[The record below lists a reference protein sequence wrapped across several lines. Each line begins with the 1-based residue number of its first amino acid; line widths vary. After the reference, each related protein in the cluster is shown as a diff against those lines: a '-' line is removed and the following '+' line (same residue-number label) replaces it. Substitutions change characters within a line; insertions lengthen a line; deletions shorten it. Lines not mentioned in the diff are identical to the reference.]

1 LTFHAELSTFTERFP
16 HIIQAFPRILFLMKR
31 TLIALDAL
39 ILILLG
45 YLSLY
50 LATDYQTPHGRHDMP
65 FLVWIIDTVDL
76 FIHEGGHGIFRF
88 FGQFLYFLGG
98 SLIQFIIPIAAI
110 IVFLRTSSP
119 RSLMGT
125 LYWLGQNMINVSI
138 YIADAPKQQL
148 TLISRHA
155 MHDWRWLCGY
165 MGIMDSA
172 GDLAAVVA
180 FLGTVSLLGAIGT
193 TVYYIVYDIRA
204 EFFSAPIPKPLRPLV
219 RPLPKTPSPPV
230 NEQPPQDESTG
241 F

>member
-1 LTFHAELSTFTERFP
+1 
-16 HIIQAFPRILFLMKR
+16 MKR
-31 TLIALDAL
+31 ALIALEVIFL
-39 ILILLG
+39 LLLG

-65 FLVWIIDTVDL
+65 FVVWVIDTIDL
-76 FIHEGGHGIFRF
+76 FIHEGGHGIFRVLGEF
-88 FGQFLYFLGG
+88 MHFLGG
-98 SLIQFIIPIAAI
+98 SLIQFIIPITTI
-110 IVFLRTSSP
+110 IVFLRTSGP

-180 FLGTVSLLGAIGT
+180 FFGTISLLGAIGV
-193 TVYYIVYDIRA
+193 TVYYVVYDVRV
-204 EFFSAPIPKPLRPLV
+204 EFFPPPIPKPLRPV
-219 RPLPKTPSPPV
+219 IRPLPKTPSSPID
-230 NEQPPQDESTG
+230 EQPPQDEESG
-241 F
+241 L

>member
-1 LTFHAELSTFTERFP
+1 
-16 HIIQAFPRILFLMKR
+16 MKR
-31 TLIALDAL
+31 ALIAFE
-39 ILILLG
+39 IILLALLA

-65 FLVWIIDTVDL
+65 FLVWIIDTIDL

-88 FGQFLYFLGG
+88 LGQFMHFLGG
-98 SLIQFIIPIAAI
+98 SLIQFIIPIATI
-110 IVFLRTSSP
+110 IVFLRTSGS

-148 TLISRHA
+148 TLISPHA

-180 FLGTVSLLGAIGT
+180 FLGTLSLVGALGV
-193 TVYYIVYDIRA
+193 TVYYIVYDVRA
-204 EFFSAPIPKPLRPLV
+204 EFFPPPSPKPLRPAV
-219 RPLPKTPSPPV
+219 HVQPKTPVPPV
-230 NEQPPQDESTG
+230 SGESPKDKSAG

>member
-1 LTFHAELSTFTERFP
+1 
-16 HIIQAFPRILFLMKR
+16 MKR
-31 TLIALDAL
+31 ALIAFEIV

-65 FLVWIIDTVDL
+65 FLVWVIDTVDL

-88 FGQFLYFLGG
+88 FGQFMYVLGG
-98 SLIQFIIPIAAI
+98 SLIQFIIPIATI
-110 IVFLRTSSP
+110 IVFLRTSGP
-119 RSLMGT
+119 RSLMAT
-125 LYWLGQNMINVSI
+125 LYWLGQNMIDVSI

-155 MHDWRWLCGY
+155 IHDWRWLCGY

-180 FLGTVSLLGAIGT
+180 FLGAISLVGAIGV
-193 TVYYIVYDIRA
+193 TVYYIVFDIRS
-204 EFFSAPIPKPLRPLV
+204 EFFPPPTPKPLHPVIRLQP
-219 RPLPKTPSPPV
+219 TAPPPPID
-230 NEQPPQDESTG
+230 EQPPQEEKDG

>member
-1 LTFHAELSTFTERFP
+1 
-16 HIIQAFPRILFLMKR
+16 MKR
-31 TLIALDAL
+31 AL
-39 ILILLG
+39 IVFEILLLALLG

-65 FLVWIIDTVDL
+65 FVVWIIDTIDL
-76 FIHEGGHGIFRF
+76 FIHEGGHGIFRIL
-88 FGQFLYFLGG
+88 GQFMHFLGG
-98 SLIQFIIPIAAI
+98 SLIQFIIPVTTI
-110 IVFLRTSSP
+110 IVFLRTSGP

-125 LYWLGQNMINVSI
+125 LYWFGQNMINVSI

-180 FLGTVSLLGAIGT
+180 FLGTLSLLGAVGV
-193 TVYYIVYDIRA
+193 TVYYVVYDVRA
-204 EFFSAPIPKPLRPLV
+204 EFFPASPPQPLRPVDRV
-219 RPLPKTPSPPV
+219 RPKTPIPPV
-230 NEQPPQDESTG
+230 SGDSPEDKSAG

>member
-1 LTFHAELSTFTERFP
+1 
-16 HIIQAFPRILFLMKR
+16 MKR
-31 TLIALDAL
+31 ALIAFEIV

-45 YLSLY
+45 YLSFY

-65 FLVWIIDTVDL
+65 FLVWIIDTIDL
-76 FIHEGGHGIFRF
+76 FIHEGGHGIFRIL
-88 FGQFLYFLGG
+88 GQFMHFLGG
-98 SLIQFIIPIAAI
+98 SLIQFIIPITTI
-110 IVFLRTSSP
+110 IVFLRTSGP

-125 LYWLGQNMINVSI
+125 LYWLGQNMINVSV

-180 FLGTVSLLGAIGT
+180 FLGTVSLFGAIGVT
-193 TVYYIVYDIRA
+193 AYYIVYDVRA
-204 EFFSAPIPKPLRPLV
+204 EFFPPPTPKPLCPVV
-219 RPLPKTPSPPV
+219 RPQGKVSPPPV
-230 NEQPPQDESTG
+230 DEQPPQDGVSG

>member
-1 LTFHAELSTFTERFP
+1 
-16 HIIQAFPRILFLMKR
+16 MKR
-31 TLIALDAL
+31 ALIAFEIV

-65 FLVWIIDTVDL
+65 FLVWIIDTIDL

-88 FGQFLYFLGG
+88 FGQFMYVLGG
-98 SLIQFIIPIAAI
+98 SLIQFIIPIATI
-110 IVFLRTSSP
+110 IVFLRTSGR
-119 RSLMGT
+119 RSLMAT

-155 MHDWRWLCGY
+155 IHDWRWLCGY

-180 FLGTVSLLGAIGT
+180 FLGTISLLGAIGV
-193 TVYYIVYDIRA
+193 TVYYIVYDVRS
-204 EFFSAPIPKPLRPLV
+204 EFFPPPTPKPLRPIIH
-219 RPLPKTPSPPV
+219 PQPTTPPPPI
-230 NEQPPQDESTG
+230 NEQPPQDEAND

>member
-1 LTFHAELSTFTERFP
+1 
-16 HIIQAFPRILFLMKR
+16 MKR
-31 TLIALDAL
+31 ALIAFEIIFLL
-39 ILILLG
+39 LLG

-65 FLVWIIDTVDL
+65 FIVWVIDTIDL
-76 FIHEGGHGIFRF
+76 FIHEGGHGIFKV
-88 FGQFLYFLGG
+88 FGQFLHFLGG
-98 SLIQFIIPIAAI
+98 SLIQFIIPTATI
-110 IVFLRTSSP
+110 IVFLRTSGP
-119 RSLMGT
+119 RSLMAT

-172 GDLAAVVA
+172 GDLAAVVS
-180 FLGTVSLLGAIGT
+180 FLGTISLLGAIGV
-193 TVYYIVYDIRA
+193 TVYYIVYDIRM
-204 EFFSAPIPKPLRPLV
+204 EFFPPPAPKPLHPVIRPH
-219 RPLPKTPSPPV
+219 PAAAPPPPV
-230 NEQPPQDESTG
+230 DDQPPHNEASG

>member
-1 LTFHAELSTFTERFP
+1 
-16 HIIQAFPRILFLMKR
+16 MKR
-31 TLIALDAL
+31 ALIAVEVLF
-39 ILILLG
+39 LILLG

-65 FLVWIIDTVDL
+65 FVVWIIDTIDL

-88 FGQFLYFLGG
+88 LGQFMHFLGG
-98 SLIQFIIPIAAI
+98 SLIQFIIPVTTIV
-110 IVFLRTSSP
+110 VFLRTSGP
-119 RSLMGT
+119 RTLMAT

-165 MGIMDSA
+165 LGIMDSA

-180 FLGTVSLLGAIGT
+180 FLGTISLLGAVGV
-193 TVYYIVYDIRA
+193 TVYYIVFDIRA
-204 EFFSAPIPKPLRPLV
+204 EFFPPPTPKTLRPVGLV
-219 RPLPKTPSPPV
+219 RPRTSIPPV
-230 NEQPPQDESTG
+230 NEVPPEDASDG
-241 F
+241 L

>member
-1 LTFHAELSTFTERFP
+1 LTFLADFSTFPEPFSR
-16 HIIQAFPRILFLMKR
+16 IIHRLPFNTPFMKR
-31 TLIALDAL
+31 AFIVFE
-39 ILILLG
+39 ILLLGLLG

-50 LATDYQTPHGRHDMP
+50 LATDYQTPHGRHEMP
-65 FLVWIIDTVDL
+65 FLVWMIDTIDL

-98 SLIQFIIPIAAI
+98 SLIQFIIPITTI
-110 IVFLRTSSP
+110 IVFLRTSGP
-119 RSLMGT
+119 RSLMVT
-125 LYWLGQNMINVSI
+125 LYWLGQNVINVSI

-165 MGIMDSA
+165 MGILDSA

-180 FLGTVSLLGAIGT
+180 FLGTVSLLGAIGV

-204 EFFSAPIPKPLRPLV
+204 EFFPPPVPKPLRPVV
-219 RPLPKTPSPPV
+219 RPQLTIPPPPDMEELPKDDP
-230 NEQPPQDESTG
+230 NA

>member
-1 LTFHAELSTFTERFP
+1 
-16 HIIQAFPRILFLMKR
+16 MKR
-31 TLIALDAL
+31 AL
-39 ILILLG
+39 IVFEMLLLCLLG

-65 FLVWIIDTVDL
+65 FVVWVIDTIDL

-98 SLIQFIIPIAAI
+98 SLIQFIIPITTI
-110 IVFLRTSSP
+110 IVFLKTSGPRT
-119 RSLMGT
+119 LMGT
-125 LYWLGQNMINVSI
+125 LYWLGQNVINVSI

-165 MGIMDSA
+165 MGILDSA
-172 GDLAAVVA
+172 GDLASVVS
-180 FLGTVSLLGAIGT
+180 FLGTISLLGAIGVT
-193 TVYYIVYDIRA
+193 LYYIVYDIRA
-204 EFFSAPIPKPLRPLV
+204 EFFPPPVLKPLRPV
-219 RPLPKTPSPPV
+219 IRPQPTIPPPPDLEEPPKDDS
-230 NEQPPQDESTG
+230 NG

>member
-1 LTFHAELSTFTERFP
+1 MKRALIAIE
-16 HIIQAFPRILFLMKR
+16 ILFL
-31 TLIALDAL
+31 LI
-39 ILILLG
+39 LG
-45 YLSLY
+45 YLSFY

-65 FLVWIIDTVDL
+65 FVVWVIDTIDL
-76 FIHEGGHGIFRF
+76 FIHEGGHGVFRF

-98 SLIQFIIPIAAI
+98 SLIQFIIPITTI
-110 IVFLRTSSP
+110 IVFLRTSGP
-119 RSLMGT
+119 RTLMVT

-180 FLGTVSLLGAIGT
+180 FLGTISLLGAIGVT
-193 TVYYIVYDIRA
+193 AYYIVYDIRT
-204 EFFSAPIPKPLRPLV
+204 EFFPAPTPKTLHPLIRPQ
-219 RPLPKTPSPPV
+219 PKTP
-230 NEQPPQDESTG
+230 QPPLNEEPPQNETDG

>member
-1 LTFHAELSTFTERFP
+1 
-16 HIIQAFPRILFLMKR
+16 MKR
-31 TLIALDAL
+31 TLVALEVIFL
-39 ILILLG
+39 LLLG

-65 FLVWIIDTVDL
+65 FAVWVIDTIDL
-76 FIHEGGHGIFRF
+76 FIHEGGHGIFRVL
-88 FGQFLYFLGG
+88 GQFMHFLGG
-98 SLIQFIIPIAAI
+98 SLIQFIIPITTI
-110 IVFLRTSSP
+110 IVFLRTSGP

-165 MGIMDSA
+165 MGIMNSA

-180 FLGTVSLLGAIGT
+180 LFGTISLLGAIGV
-193 TVYYIVYDIRA
+193 TVYYIVCDVRV
-204 EFFSAPIPKPLRPLV
+204 EFFPPPIPKPLRPV
-219 RPLPKTPSPPV
+219 IRPLPKTPSSTID
-230 NEQPPQDESTG
+230 EQPPQNEESG